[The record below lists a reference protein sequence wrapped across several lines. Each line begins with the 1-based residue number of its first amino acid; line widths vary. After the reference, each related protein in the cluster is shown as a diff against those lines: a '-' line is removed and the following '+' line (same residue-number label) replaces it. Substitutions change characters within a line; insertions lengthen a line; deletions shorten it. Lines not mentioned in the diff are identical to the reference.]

1 MGLSPGCVA
10 GVCECQV
17 ADPQLVHGAQGSQ
30 TAVQGVASL
39 HTYQAGRPVQA
50 EGPSDF
56 CGAQGGGHTHT
67 RGRSNGR
74 RKHVEVMEEKEPDRR
89 CWWQT

>member
-39 HTYQAGRPVQA
+39 HTYQAGCPVQA
-50 EGPSDF
+50 EGISDV
-56 CGAQGGGHTHT
+56 CGAQGGGHTHEGT
-67 RGRSNGR
+67 IKWETEARGGDGGERA
-74 RKHVEVMEEKEPDRR
+74 
-89 CWWQT
+89 